1 MNKLAIVYI
10 LALTAILPMIVS
22 GSAKAEFEFSNL
34 AVSPQEVECGQSVV
48 ISVDISNY
56 LKVQRVRKW

>member
-10 LALTAILPMIVS
+10 LVLTDILPMIAS

-34 AVSPQEVECGQSVV
+34 AVSPQEVECGQSAIV
-48 ISVDISNY
+48 SVDISNY
-56 LKVQRVRKW
+56 LKV